1 MVSEEPI
8 QLHES
13 TETCTDCGSL
23 LTVRDKNRG
32 ELICCNCGLV
42 IVEQVID
49 QGPEWRAFDA
59 QQRERRTRVGAPM
72 TNTIHDHGL
81 STIIDYK
88 DKDYSG
94 KDIPAKMRPLFH
106 RIREWQRRI
115 RVNDAIE
122 RNLAFALGEL
132 ERMASSLSLSKPFR
146 ETASKIYRKAVDEQ
160 LIRGRS
166 IEGVAAA
173 CLYAACKEA
182 TFQNIEKRMPS
193 KRSITLSEIAENA
206 RVDKKEIGRSYR
218 FIKERLGLR
227 TEPVKPREFVTRFV
241 SELELPQRVEL
252 LANRIVSAA
261 EKKGCTSGK
270 NAQGVAAAAIY
281 LSSRYHK
288 EHRTQR
294 DIAKVSQVTEVTVR
308 NHFKQLV
315 TILKIPFDVIK
326 KK

>member
-1 MVSEEPI
+1 MVSEEV
-8 QLHES
+8 QLNVPS
-13 TETCTDCGSL
+13 DICSDCGSVMS
-23 LTVRDKNRG
+23 VRDSNRG

-42 IVEQVID
+42 LMDQVID

-94 KDIPAKMRPLFH
+94 KDIPAKVRPRF
-106 RIREWQRRI
+106 RRMREWQRRI

-132 ERMASSLSLSKPFR
+132 ERMASSLSLSKSLR
-146 ETASKIYRKAVDEQ
+146 ESASKIYRKAVEEG

-182 TFQNIEKRMPS
+182 TFKEIEKRSPT

-218 FIKERLGLR
+218 FIKFKLGLR
-227 TEPVKPREFVTRFV
+227 TEPIKPREFVTRFV
-241 SELELPQRVEL
+241 SELELTQEVEL
-252 LANRIVSAA
+252 LANKIVSAA
-261 EKKGCTSGK
+261 ERRGCTSGK
-270 NAQGVAAAAIY
+270 NAQGIAAASIY
-281 LSSRYHK
+281 LSSRIYK

-294 DIAKVSQVTEVTVR
+294 DIARISQVTEVTVR
-308 NHFKQLV
+308 NHFKEL
-315 TILKIPFDVIK
+315 TKILKIPIDVIK

>member
-1 MVSEEPI
+1 MVSEEV

-13 TETCTDCGSL
+13 AEICPDCGSFI
-23 LTVRDKNRG
+23 TVRDSNRG

-42 IVEQVID
+42 LVDQVID

-59 QQRERRTRVGAPM
+59 QQREKRTRVGAPM
-72 TNTIHDHGL
+72 TPTIHDHGL
-81 STIIDYK
+81 STTIDYK
-88 DKDYSG
+88 DKDYAG
-94 KDIPAKMRPLFH
+94 KDIPAKLRPLFR

-132 ERMASSLSLSKPFR
+132 ERMASTLSLSKSVR
-146 ETASKIYRKAVDEQ
+146 ESASKIYRKAVEEG

-182 TFQNIEKRMPS
+182 TFKNIEKRSPT
-193 KRSITLSEIAENA
+193 KRSITLTEIAANA

-218 FIKERLGLR
+218 HIKFKLGLH
-227 TEPVKPREFVTRFV
+227 TEPVKPREFVTRFI
-241 SELELPQRVEL
+241 SELELPQNVEL
-252 LANRIVSAA
+252 LANKIVNAA
-261 EKKGCTSGK
+261 ERKGCTSGK

-281 LSSRYHK
+281 LSSRMHK
-288 EHRTQR
+288 IHKTQR
-294 DIAKVSQVTEVTVR
+294 SIAAVSQVTEVTVR
-308 NHFKQLV
+308 NHFKHLV
-315 TILKIPFDVIK
+315 EILNIPTESIK

>member
-1 MVSEEPI
+1 MVSEEV
-8 QLHES
+8 QLHNSAEI
-13 TETCTDCGSL
+13 CADCGSVM
-23 LTVRDKNRG
+23 TVKDSNRG

-42 IVEQVID
+42 LLDQVID

-72 TNTIHDHGL
+72 THTIHDHGL

-94 KDIPAKMRPLFH
+94 KDIPAKMRPLFR

-132 ERMASSLSLSKPFR
+132 ERMASSLSLSKSMR
-146 ETASKIYRKAVDEQ
+146 ESASKIYRKAVEEG

-173 CLYAACKEA
+173 CLYASCKEA
-182 TFQNIEKRMPS
+182 TFSNVEKRSPS

-218 FIKERLGLR
+218 FIKGKLGLR
-227 TEPVKPREFVTRFV
+227 TEPVKPREFVTRFI
-241 SELELPQRVEL
+241 SELRLTQKVET
-252 LANRIVSAA
+252 LANRIVTAA
-261 EKKGCTSGK
+261 ERRGCTSGK

-281 LSSRYHK
+281 LSSRINK
-288 EHRTQR
+288 EQRTQR
-294 DIAKVSQVTEVTVR
+294 EIAKVSQVTEVTVR
-308 NHFKQLV
+308 NHFKHLV
-315 TILKIPFDVIK
+315 QILNIPADVIRK
-326 KK
+326 K